1 MTDAI
6 MEALMAVAVGV
17 VFIMT
22 LGFAIVKAADA
33 WLWLEG
39 LSSATTTATNGLK
52 SAACKWQLSVKI
64 WEMETPA
71 LAGRLLADFTLPP
84 GIDISRELLEAECPA
99 FTFNPAKRAEA
110 IIRSSEC

>member
-39 LSSATTTATNGLK
+39 LIIRYHYRN
-52 SAACKWQLSVKI
+52 KWPKI
-64 WEMETPA
+64 GGVQM
-71 LAGRLLADFTLPP
+71 
-84 GIDISRELLEAECPA
+84 
-99 FTFNPAKRAEA
+99 A
-110 IIRSSEC
+110 IIC